1 MDGQPSSAIGLIEEP
16 RAGTAGVSPAPGESL
31 AEALNQL
38 RKRLAVDPFANPIR
52 LLALEVSASFD
63 RRTSSLE
70 ELSTVVGRLTAEA
83 FADRAARLATYLGVI
98 DPAAN
103 ELAVRDILWRR
114 AHGGDFEQFRAL
126 VEGVLFGVV
135 FTAHPAFTVRHELAL
150 TLGELGTGQTRDG
163 KALDEGERARR
174 MALVA
179 GAAHGPESPLTL
191 DVEHAWSV
199 EALRQCH
206 AALEKIH
213 RVVFRIAR
221 ERWPEQWTRL
231 TPRLI
236 SLASWV
242 GYDQDGRSDLTW
254 TGAIGKRLEDKQAA
268 LERHLASVKEL
279 QRGYGQDF
287 RDQLA
292 PLEKTLAVA
301 SATVAEQLLL
311 LARCS
316 GDPASTARF
325 ARAMVSGR
333 EHALV
338 RVGALV
344 ALIEAAMA
352 AAPDDAAREH
362 LLVMRASLRTHGL
375 GLARIHVRLNSS
387 QLHNAIRRQ
396 IGLDT
401 GPNDPANR
409 RSYFNTVNDLLD
421 RARPVKISFGSLME
435 EWASAKRLMM
445 TVAQIIKLIDCE
457 MPVRF
462 LIAETETGFTLLT
475 ALYYARLFGIEEH
488 VEISPL
494 FETAEAFER
503 GHHVVEDALRS
514 RHYRDYLKR
523 QGKLAIQF
531 GYSDSGRFIGQMAAT
546 FRIEHLRLRIAEL
559 LQNQG
564 LGGLEVIL
572 FNTHGESIGRGG
584 HPLSLADRIRYVAPP
599 MNRAE
604 FHRRGIAVREEQSFQ
619 GGDGYLAFFTPAGAL
634 AALRQIISFALDADA
649 EADGDPIYASPDYA
663 AEFFTIVQQEFA
675 GLVADPDYAALLG
688 LFGTH
693 LLYKTGSR
701 PEARESEGWAGPGPL
716 EHPSQVRAIPNN
728 AILQQLGFLAN
739 TLYGVGRAVTKDH
752 ELFGTML
759 GRSPRFRRA
768 LELVAAALEASDL
781 DVTRAYVD
789 TVDPRM
795 WLTLSARVRS
805 PRRAKTMREL
815 AEVVEE
821 FNQHDGLGRVL
832 RRLQADYQQLAM
844 VMKPAATKRRER
856 LLLLHAIRLG
866 LIYRLSTLAVEIP
879 GFGPQHGVTR
889 REIQSR
895 IIGLDVPSAVERLT
909 EIFPRPDNADL
920 ASQDFGEDASYRG
933 EPQLSYA
940 LDHAALF
947 NPMLRLYDL
956 ARQISTA
963 IAYELNAIG

>member
-1 MDGQPSSAIGLIEEP
+1 MIGQPSSAMGLMEEP
-16 RAGTAGVSPAPGESL
+16 YSNAGGVSRAPGDAL
-31 AEALNQL
+31 AEALNNL
-38 RKRLAVDPFANPIR
+38 RQRLAVDPFANPIR

-63 RRTSSLE
+63 RRGGGVE
-70 ELSTVVGRLTAEA
+70 ELAQVVARLTADA
-83 FADRAARLATYLGVI
+83 FADRAARLANYLGVI

-103 ELAVRDILWRR
+103 ELAVREILWQR
-114 AHGGDFEQFRAL
+114 AQGGDFEQFRAL
-126 VEGVLFGVV
+126 VESVVFGAV
-135 FTAHPAFTVRHELAL
+135 FTAHPAFTIRHELAL
-150 TLGELGTGQTRDG
+150 ALAELGTGQARDG
-163 KALDEGERARR
+163 KVLDQGGRARR

-179 GAAHGPESPLTL
+179 GAAHGPESALTL

-199 EALRQCH
+199 EALRQAH
-206 AALEKIH
+206 GALEKIH
-213 RVVFRIAR
+213 RIVFQIAR
-221 ERWPEQWTRL
+221 ERWPQQWTRL

-242 GYDQDGRSDLTW
+242 GYDQDGRTDLTW
-254 TGAIGKRLEDKQAA
+254 TGAIGKRLEDKHIA
-268 LERHLASVKEL
+268 LERHLASVREL
-279 QRGYGQDF
+279 QCAYGEDF
-287 RDQLA
+287 RDKLTPVEQ
-292 PLEKTLAVA
+292 TLTTAA
-301 SATVAEQLLL
+301 ATVAEQLWL
-311 LARCS
+311 LAQCAGEPGR
-316 GDPASTARF
+316 TARF

-333 EHALV
+333 ERALV
-338 RVGALV
+338 RVGSLV
-344 ALIEAAMA
+344 ELINAAMT

-375 GLARIHVRLNSS
+375 GLARIHLRLNSS

-396 IGLDT
+396 IGLET

-421 RARPVKISFGSLME
+421 RARPVNISFASLME

-503 GHHVVEDALRS
+503 GHHVIEEALRS

-523 QGKLAIQF
+523 QGKVAIQF

-546 FRIEHLRLRIAEL
+546 FRIEHLRLRIAGL
-559 LQNQG
+559 LQSQG

-584 HPLSLADRIRYVAPP
+584 HPLTLADRIRYVAPP
-599 MNRAE
+599 VNRAE
-604 FHRRGIAVREEQSFQ
+604 FQKRRIAVREELSFQ
-619 GGDGYLAFFTPAGAL
+619 GGDGFLAFFTPAGAF
-634 AALRQIISFALDADA
+634 AALRQIVGFTLDAEP
-649 EADGDPIYASPDYA
+649 EAAGDPIYAAPDYA

-675 GLVADPDYAALLG
+675 SLVEDPDYAALLG
-688 LFGTH
+688 LFGTN

-701 PEARESEGWAGPGPL
+701 PEARETEGWAGPMVL

-739 TLYGVGRAVTKDH
+739 TLYGVGRAVTKDP
-752 ELFGTML
+752 EFFDTML
-759 GRSPRFRRA
+759 KRSPRFRRA
-768 LELVAAALEASDL
+768 LDLVAAALEASDL
-781 DVTRAYVD
+781 DVTRAYID

-795 WLTLSARVRS
+795 WLTLCARVRS
-805 PRRAKTMREL
+805 PLRAKAMREL
-815 AEVVEE
+815 AEVTEE
-821 FNQHDGLGRVL
+821 FDKHDRLGCVL
-832 RRLQADYQQLAM
+832 RRLQADYQQLGAA
-844 VMKPAATKRRER
+844 MKPASTRRRER
-856 LLLLHAIRLG
+856 LLLLHAIRIG
-866 LIYRLSTLAVEIP
+866 LIYRLSTLAAEIP

-889 REIQSR
+889 REIQAR
-895 IIGLDVPSAVERLT
+895 IMGLDVASAVARLAT
-909 EIFPRPDNADL
+909 IFPRPDNASL
-920 ASQDFGEDASYRG
+920 ATEDFGEDATYRG

-940 LDHAALF
+940 LDHTALF